1 MTNFAHTNGRIN
13 LRVPDCAE
21 KQPAHVLSYT
31 VWQRKTCL
39 NWWQHNATCF
49 NIKTSPARAIFLCD
63 HGPLMK
69 CCIECV
75 MCRSSIKSVP
85 KFRVT
90 TLVETELFGSKI
102 CHKYTHVFANVKTL
116 SNNTH
121 RKYAQVIIHNL
132 TSVCMCLCVCVCEC
146 VCARVRVCVCV
157 CVCVCMCV
165 CVCVGVCVCV
175 CVYICVCM

>member
-63 HGPLMK
+63 HGPLMR

-116 SNNTH
+116 SDNTH
-121 RKYAQVIIHNL
+121 RKLIHNI
-132 TSVCMCLCVCVCEC
+132 TS
-146 VCARVRVCVCV
+146 
-157 CVCVCMCV
+157 VCVCMCV
-165 CVCVGVCVCV
+165 CACVRV
-175 CVYICVCM
+175 CVYVYVYVRAFHR